1 MELSCRG
8 RYATRAMLEL
18 SISEPGKPIPLS
30 HIAGNQDISRKYL
43 QQLMAGLRRAGL
55 VHVVKGFRGG
65 FMIARPPDQIRVGDI
80 LRAIEGDLA
89 LVECVRHEHVCDR
102 RDECMTRGLWA
113 QASKVLGDY
122 FDSIT
127 LADLTSEAGEVWADS
142 DS

>member
-30 HIAGNQDISRKYL
+30 YIAKNQEISRKYL

-55 VHVVKGFRGG
+55 VHVVKGFKGG

-80 LRAIEGDLA
+80 LRALEGDLA
-89 LVECVRHEHVCDR
+89 LVECVRHEHICDR
-102 RDECMTRGLWA
+102 KDGCLTRGLWA
-113 QASKVLGDY
+113 QASKVLEDY

-127 LADLTSEAGEVWADS
+127 LSDLTSEAGVVRVDS
-142 DS
+142 ES